1 MKNSEN
7 QEIHQDANS
16 ASVPCFCPLHKTMS
30 MIGGKY
36 KTEILWNLM
45 EHGTL
50 RYSELHRYMPS
61 ATDKMLAQQLRE
73 LERDELITRTVYPV
87 VPPRTEYA
95 LTAFGESLI
104 PILDTMC
111 EWGSNYLSI
120 KQKCQKKA
128 Q

>member
-1 MKNSEN
+1 MENKENCKKNT
-7 QEIHQDANS
+7 
-16 ASVPCFCPLHKTMS
+16 VPCFCPLHTTMS

-36 KTEILWNLM
+36 KAEILWNLM

-50 RYSELHRYMPS
+50 RYSELHRYMPK
-61 ATDKMLAQQLRE
+61 ATDKMLTQQLRE

-104 PILDTMC
+104 PILDAMC
-111 EWGSNYLSI
+111 EWGGNYLSI